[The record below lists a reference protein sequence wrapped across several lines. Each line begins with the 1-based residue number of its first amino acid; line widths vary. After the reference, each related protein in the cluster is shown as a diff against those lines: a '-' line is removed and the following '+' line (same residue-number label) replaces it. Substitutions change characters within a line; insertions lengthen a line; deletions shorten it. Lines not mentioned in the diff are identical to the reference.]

1 MVAEVYSNKW
11 PAIEVLPPGC
21 QGGKFYSAEKVNTF
35 QQTIMRLPKLYWDV
49 LSHQLSREK
58 LRIFH
63 EVGKIMKPT
72 VETTFAASFGTSLH
86 VLTVPA
92 NVSFK
97 AVLLTILLKYISIS
111 LDDFS

>member
-1 MVAEVYSNKW
+1 
-11 PAIEVLPPGC
+11 
-21 QGGKFYSAEKVNTF
+21 
-35 QQTIMRLPKLYWDV
+35 
-49 LSHQLSREK
+49 
-58 LRIFH
+58 
-63 EVGKIMKPT
+63 MKPT